1 MNKNIP
7 TLPEITEEYK
17 QQQHQAVLDA
27 EVIYEF
33 ELLKEPKVEIILII
47 FFSIVSL
54 FTFWFVYLDVE
65 FLWAV
70 VILNLMV
77 WGTYLSSGNPQIEQK
92 VTLTKKGLILSELE
106 LIPEGFY
113 TALRSTGFIAAALCV
128 IAVIFFGPMMLVG
141 AGAGALM
148 GFQMT
153 GAQRKARV
161 WITPFN
167 ENANYIGCVYSKE
180 GFKNRFQSCNYRLY
194 DENDEVPEEQYD
206 FFYFRYSASHDD
218 HKRMNEEISKLINIT
233 KVDDKTHL

>member
-1 MNKNIP
+1 MCK
-7 TLPEITEEYK
+7 LPELTEEYK

-33 ELLKEPKVEIILII
+33 ELLKEPKVEISLII

-128 IAVIFFGPMMLVG
+128 IAVIFLGPMMLVG

-153 GAQRKARV
+153 GAQRKAKIR
-161 WITPFN
+161 ITPFSQN
-167 ENANYIGCVYSKE
+167 VNYSNSIDNSYN
-180 GFKNRFQSCNYRLY
+180 FKNKFLEYSFRLY
-194 DENDEVPEEQYD
+194 DETDEVPYEQYI
-206 FFYFRYSASHDD
+206 FYIFSYSAPEEEHRKMS
-218 HKRMNEEISKLINIT
+218 EEINKIINIT